1 MSEISCK
8 YCGRDGM
15 DKHQNLVH
23 VCDRATVE
31 QRYDEADARIAS
43 LEAQLAAATALRP
56 DETDTLTPD
65 ELRQEVR
72 NLYATIEAL
81 HGEINGRNDELFA
94 QGRQLAAA
102 QERERVYQEVYGDLP
117 DDIESTYRRQ
127 EREIAALRAKL
138 AALAAQQPARDGGEY
153 RCPHCGSDNP
163 GTEPECPECG
173 R

>member
-1 MSEISCK
+1 MS
-8 YCGRDGM
+8 
-15 DKHQNLVH
+15 N
-23 VCDRATVE
+23 ATIERLERINTVYVQTIRE
-31 QRYDEADARIAS
+31 QDARIAE

-102 QERERVYQEVYGDLP
+102 QERERAVVELMRTIFHP
-117 DDIESTYRRQ
+117 DHWHNSVG
-127 EREIAALRAKL
+127 AMVVAVH
-138 AALAAQQPARDGGEY
+138 AALAAASEKGGAE
-153 RCPHCGSDNP
+153 
-163 GTEPECPECG
+163 
-173 R
+173 